1 MVLEKLSKLS
11 KDWRQLEKDLASQHR
26 DVCREIQK
34 SDTESFNLD
43 PDSREKQ
50 SKSRDWRELD
60 DIKNK
65 MAPTI
70 DRARENR
77 DKQWVKNDFNCAP

>member
-11 KDWRQLEKDLASQHR
+11 KDWRRLEKNLASQQR
-26 DVCREIQK
+26 DVRREIQK

-43 PDSREKQ
+43 PDSREKP

-60 DIKNK
+60 VFKNK

-70 DRARENR
+70 DRSNEGKQRKTVSKNR
-77 DKQWVKNDFNCAP
+77 F